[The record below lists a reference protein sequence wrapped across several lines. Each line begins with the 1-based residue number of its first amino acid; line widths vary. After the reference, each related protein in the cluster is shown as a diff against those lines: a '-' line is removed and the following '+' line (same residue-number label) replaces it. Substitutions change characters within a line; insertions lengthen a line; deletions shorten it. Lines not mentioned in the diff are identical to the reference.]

1 MLRGAFLN
9 IFREGGCPDHVDST
23 YGSEVSGR
31 FRADDTTLTIDASI
45 LSQLKGDD
53 RVEQVYNAYNCK

>member
-23 YGSEVSGR
+23 YGSKVSGR
-31 FRADDTTLTIDASI
+31 FKADDTTLIIDPSI
-45 LSQLKGDD
+45 LSQLKGGD
-53 RVEQVYNAYNCK
+53 RVE